1 MRLWVSS
8 FKKLW
13 VSPFEKGYNGWMF
26 EVIGKVCRWIEWF
39 SEISGKWLSWLVPA
53 LVLLVSYDVIMRYF
67 FQSGSIAIQELE
79 WHLFSLI
86 FLLGAAYTLK
96 HDDHVR
102 LDLVYR
108 SRFMSDYRRAW
119 INLVCSL
126 LFLIPFC
133 ILIIKSSWPFV
144 SQAYQFAEGSPDP
157 GGLPYRWVLKAAIP
171 LGFFLLIIQGIG
183 ESLRNLSFI
192 LDRKPGRDE

>member
-1 MRLWVSS
+1 MGVLRFTWVSC
-8 FKKLW
+8 
-13 VSPFEKGYNGWMF
+13 FEKGYNAGMR
-26 EVIGKVCRWIEWF
+26 ELIEKLSGKIEWF
-39 SEISGKWLSWLVPA
+39 SEISGKSLSWLVPA
-53 LVLLVSYDVIMRYF
+53 LVLLVGYDVMMRYF

-133 ILIIKSSWPFV
+133 ILIIISSWPFV

-192 LDRKPGRDE
+192 LDRKPDRDE

>member
-1 MRLWVSS
+1 MIE
-8 FKKLW
+8 KL
-13 VSPFEKGYNGWMF
+13 S
-26 EVIGKVCRWIEWF
+26 GKIEGF

-53 LVLLVSYDVIMRYF
+53 LVLLVGYDVMMRYF

-133 ILIIKSSWPFV
+133 ILIIISSWPFV

-183 ESLRNLSFI
+183 ESLKSLSFI
-192 LDRKPGRDE
+192 LDRKPDRDE

>member
-1 MRLWVSS
+1 M
-8 FKKLW
+8 
-13 VSPFEKGYNGWMF
+13 
-26 EVIGKVCRWIEWF
+26 IGKLCGWIEGF
-39 SEISGKWLSWLVPA
+39 SEVSGRWLSWLVPA
-53 LVLLVSYDVIMRYF
+53 LVLLVAYDVMMRYF
-67 FQSGSIAIQELE
+67 FLSGSIAIQELE

-133 ILIIKSSWPFV
+133 ILIIKSAWPFV
-144 SQAYQFAEGSPDP
+144 SQAYRFAEGSPDP

-183 ESLRNLSFI
+183 ESLRSLSFI
-192 LDRKPGRDE
+192 LDRKPDRDE

>member
-1 MRLWVSS
+1 MRDVIE
-8 FKKLW
+8 KLA
-13 VSPFEKGYNGWMF
+13 GG
-26 EVIGKVCRWIEWF
+26 IERF
-39 SEISGKWLSWLVPA
+39 SELCGRGLAWLVLA
-53 LVLLVSYDVIMRYF
+53 LVLLVAYDVMMRYF
-67 FQSGSIAIQELE
+67 FLSGSIAIQELE
-79 WHLFSLI
+79 WHLFSII

-119 INLVCSL
+119 VNLACSL

-133 ILIIKSSWPFV
+133 VLIVISSWPFV
-144 SQAYQFAEGSPDP
+144 SQAYLFAEGSPDP

-171 LGFFLLIIQGIG
+171 LGFFLLIVQGIS
-183 ESLRNLSFI
+183 EALKSLSLI
-192 LDRKPGRDE
+192 LARKSRKEAP